1 MASVT
6 PPVDPRLAARG
17 EAAAAAR
24 EEGIRPVVALPR
36 RGASGLVIGIGIAV
50 AALLLFF
57 VLNARRQTATQPPVT
72 ARGVDT
78 GTAPPP
84 PLYVPPAPVPA
95 PPLPV
100 TVAPPPARPLPVVVA
115 QPRPSP
121 PPPPAPPV
129 YIQQPPPF
137 QPPAPPARSSNSPAL
152 VIDTTSA
159 PPTPPPG
166 AGAQQAAVDAQALG
180 GQQGGGRVKAGV
192 FANRGW
198 TVAQGTL
205 IPAVLETAFDSTR
218 PGFAR
223 AIVSRD
229 VRGFDG
235 ARILIPRGSRLT
247 GEYRSDIQP
256 GQKRALINWTRLIRP
271 DGVTIALASPA
282 SDTLGRGGVS
292 GHYNSHFWER
302 FAGAI
307 LQSALDVG
315 VNLASRAAS
324 SSVVVA
330 LPGSTQTLAPQ
341 LLQSARI
348 VPTITVPAGTSLS
361 VFVARDL
368 DFSGTGTGKGQ

>member
-1 MASVT
+1 M
-6 PPVDPRLAARG
+6 
-17 EAAAAAR
+17 
-24 EEGIRPVVALPR
+24 
-36 RGASGLVIGIGIAV
+36 
-50 AALLLFF
+50 
-57 VLNARRQTATQPPVT
+57 
-72 ARGVDT
+72 
-78 GTAPPP
+78 
-84 PLYVPPAPVPA
+84 
-95 PPLPV
+95 
-100 TVAPPPARPLPVVVA
+100 
-115 QPRPSP
+115 
-121 PPPPAPPV
+121 
-129 YIQQPPPF
+129 
-137 QPPAPPARSSNSPAL
+137 
-152 VIDTTSA
+152 
-159 PPTPPPG
+159 
-166 AGAQQAAVDAQALG
+166 
-180 GQQGGGRVKAGV
+180 

>member
-17 EAAAAAR
+17 DAAEAR
-24 EEGIRPVVALPR
+24 GEGVRPVVALPR

-50 AALLLFF
+50 AALLLFL

-78 GTAPPP
+78 IAAAPP
-84 PLYVPPAPVPA
+84 PLYIPPVPA
-95 PPLPV
+95 PLPPPV
-100 TVAPPPARPLPVVVA
+100 TVTPAPDRPLPVVVA
-115 QPRPSP
+115 PQPRPS

-129 YIQQPPPF
+129 YIQQPPPY
-137 QPPAPPARSSNSPAL
+137 QPPPPPARTSNSPAL

-159 PPTPPPG
+159 PPAPPQVIV
-166 AGAQQAAVDAQALG
+166 AAQAAADAQALG
-180 GQQGGGRVKAGV
+180 GTQGGGRVRAGV

-223 AIVSRD
+223 AVVSRD

-292 GHYNSHFWER
+292 GHYNGHFWER

-315 VNLASRAAS
+315 VNLASRAATNAS

-341 LLQSARI
+341 LIQSARI

-368 DFSGTGTGKGQ
+368 DFSGTGKGG

>member
-1 MASVT
+1 M
-6 PPVDPRLAARG
+6 L
-17 EAAAAAR
+17 
-24 EEGIRPVVALPR
+24 
-36 RGASGLVIGIGIAV
+36 
-50 AALLLFF
+50 
-57 VLNARRQTATQPPVT
+57 
-72 ARGVDT
+72 
-78 GTAPPP
+78 
-84 PLYVPPAPVPA
+84 PPAPVR
-95 PPLPV
+95 
-100 TVAPPPARPLPVVVA
+100 T
-115 QPRPSP
+115 
-121 PPPPAPPV
+121 
-129 YIQQPPPF
+129 
-137 QPPAPPARSSNSPAL
+137 SSSPAL
-152 VIDTTSA
+152 VIDTTTA
-159 PPTPPPG
+159 PPAPPQQL
-166 AGAQQAAVDAQALG
+166 AAAQAASDAQALG
-180 GQQGGGRVKAGV
+180 GIQGGGRVRAGV

-223 AIVSRD
+223 AVVSRD

-235 ARILIPRGSRLT
+235 TRILIPRGSRLT

-271 DGVTIALASPA
+271 DGITVALASPA

-315 VNLASRAAS
+315 VNLATRAAS
-324 SSVVVA
+324 SSVIVA
-330 LPGSTQTLAPQ
+330 LPGSAQSLSPA

-368 DFSGTGTGKGQ
+368 DFSGTEKSQ

>member
-1 MASVT
+1 M
-6 PPVDPRLAARG
+6 DPRIAARG
-17 EAAAAAR
+17 ETGAEPR
-24 EEGIRPVVALPR
+24 EEGVRPVVALPR
-36 RGASGLVIGIGIAV
+36 RGASGLMIGIAIAL
-50 AALLLFF
+50 AALLLFV
-57 VLNARRQTATQPPVT
+57 VLDARRQSLTQPPVT
-72 ARGVDT
+72 ARGADA
-78 GTAPPP
+78 GAAAPP
-84 PLYVPPAPVPA
+84 PLYVPPVPA
-95 PPLPV
+95 PAPAPV
-100 TVAPPPARPLPVVVA
+100 VLTPAPPRPLPVVVA
-115 QPRPSP
+115 PPRPV
-121 PPPPAPPV
+121 PAPPPV
-129 YIQQPPPF
+129 LLQPQPPLRPLLPAT
-137 QPPAPPARSSNSPAL
+137 PPQRMSNSPAL

-159 PPTPPPG
+159 PPSPPP
-166 AGAQQAAVDAQALG
+166 AVVAAQAATDAQALG
-180 GQQGGGRVKAGV
+180 GSQGGGRVKAGV

-223 AIVSRD
+223 ALVSRD

-235 ARILIPRGSRLT
+235 TRILIPRGSRLT

-271 DGVTIALASPA
+271 DGITVALASPA

-292 GHYNSHFWER
+292 GHYNGHFWER

-315 VNLASRAAS
+315 VNLATRAATS
-324 SSVVVA
+324 NVIVA
-330 LPGSTQTLAPQ
+330 LPGSAQSLSPA

-368 DFSGTGTGKGQ
+368 DFSGTEKSQ

>member
-17 EAAAAAR
+17 EAAEAR
-24 EEGIRPVVALPR
+24 ADGVRPVVALPR

-50 AALLLFF
+50 AALLLFL
-57 VLNARRQTATQPPVT
+57 VLNARRETASQPPVT
-72 ARGVDT
+72 GRGVDS
-78 GTAPPP
+78 TAAAPP
-84 PLYVPPAPVPA
+84 PLYIPPVPA
-95 PPLPV
+95 PLPPPPV
-100 TVAPPPARPLPVVVA
+100 SVAPPPVRPLPVLVA
-115 QPRPSP
+115 PQPRPSP
-121 PPPPAPPV
+121 PLPAPPV
-129 YIQQPPPF
+129 YIQQQPYQPPP
-137 QPPAPPARSSNSPAL
+137 PTRASNSPAL
-152 VIDTTSA
+152 VIDTTNA
-159 PPTPPPG
+159 PPAPPQ
-166 AGAQQAAVDAQALG
+166 AIVAAQAASDAQALG
-180 GQQGGGRVKAGV
+180 GTQGGGRVRAGV

-315 VNLASRAAS
+315 VNLASRAATNSS

-341 LLQSARI
+341 LIQSARI

-368 DFSGTGTGKGQ
+368 DFSGTGKAG

>member
-6 PPVDPRLAARG
+6 PPVDPRVAARPPAPEG
-17 EAAAAAR
+17 E
-24 EEGIRPVVALPR
+24 GVRPVVALPR
-36 RGASGLVIGIGIAV
+36 SGLPPLAIAIAIAV

-72 ARGVDT
+72 ARGADT
-78 GTAPPP
+78 ALTSPPP
-84 PLYVPPAPVPA
+84 PLYIPPAAAPA
-95 PPLPV
+95 PPPV
-100 TVAPPPARPLPVVVA
+100 LVATPPRPLPVVTA
-115 QPRPSP
+115 PPRPVP
-121 PPPPAPPV
+121 PQPAPPV
-129 YIQQPPPF
+129 YIQQQQPPRPIPMPPLPPP
-137 QPPAPPARSSNSPAL
+137 RTSNSPTL

-159 PPTPPPG
+159 PPVPSP
-166 AGAQQAAVDAQALG
+166 AIAQAQATSDAQALG
-180 GQQGGGRVKAGV
+180 GTQGGGRVRAGV
-192 FANRGW
+192 FANRSV

-223 AIVSRD
+223 AVVSRD

-235 ARILIPRGSRLT
+235 TRILIPRGSRLT

-256 GQKRALINWTRLIRP
+256 GQKRALINWTRLLRP
-271 DGVTIALASPA
+271 DGVTVALASPA
-282 SDTLGRGGVS
+282 TDTLGRGGVS
-292 GHYNSHFWER
+292 GHYNGHFWER

-315 VNLASRAAS
+315 VNLATRAAS

-330 LPGSTQTLAPQ
+330 LPGSTQTLSPA

-348 VPTITVPAGTSLS
+348 VPTITVPAGTSIS

-368 DFSGTGTGKGQ
+368 DFSGTGSAG